1 LPAEEIMMVGRWL
14 IGLAATLAAAG
25 VAAAQNPPAAPPQP
39 AQPLAACEGQR
50 FEFKAGAEPHAT
62 KITLCSKKDASKDE
76 LVRMLDSAAA
86 KIQALDKLP
95 EEKRAALVAQLKAKI
110 MEVEATNAVTPA
122 LPLAM
127 PVAPPI
133 PTPIPTP
140 IPAKPLPIAAKPLPV
155 AVRILTKPRLTLEC
169 FTPGEV
175 GSGGPCLA
183 LERETLLTVRA
194 DNNLAAG
201 TGLRFVR
208 KGRVRGELTLAQ
220 MRTGQ
225 SRRMK
230 MPRELCSGGG
240 GGEVEIQLLNGG
252 AVVDTLG
259 RYQLRC

>member
-1 LPAEEIMMVGRWL
+1 MMVGRWL

-50 FEFKAGAEPHAT
+50 FEFKTGVEPHAT
-62 KITLCSKKDASKDE
+62 KITLCSKKDASKDD

-86 KIQALDKLP
+86 KIQELDKLP
-95 EEKRAALVAQLKAKI
+95 EERRTALVAQVKAKI
-110 MEVEATNAVTPA
+110 VEVEATNAVTPA

-133 PTPIPTP
+133 PTPIP
-140 IPAKPLPIAAKPLPV
+140 AKPLPIAAKPLPI
-155 AVRILTKPRLTLEC
+155 ATRILTKPRLTLEC
-169 FTPGEV
+169 YTPGEV
-175 GSGGPCLA
+175 GSGGPCIA

-194 DNNLAAG
+194 DDNLAAG
-201 TGLRFVR
+201 TRLQFVR

-225 SRRMK
+225 SLRMK
-230 MPRELCSGGG
+230 MPRELCAGAA
-240 GGEVEIQLLNGG
+240 GGEVEIQVLNGG
-252 AVVDTLG
+252 AVVGTLG